1 MSGRETELRANA
13 RVVREGPH
21 SRCETRGAS
30 RATTIGRG
38 HTRRCAWL
46 LACWIASVT
55 GCASEDAP
63 GATSGELT
71 EVSSFGSNPGGLRMW
86 LYAPARPASPA
97 AVVVALHGCTQSAAD
112 IERTGWST
120 IADQAGF
127 YVIYPQQSSSNNGA
141 SCFRWFEPAHVR
153 RGSGEVASI
162 ASMVSHVKSRFAID
176 DARVFAAG
184 FSAGGG
190 MAPAL
195 LAAYPDVFAAGA
207 AHSGLPVGCATGVSN
222 AFDCQ
227 NGNVDRSGSDWAARA
242 RANGPSGWAGPW
254 PRLAVWQGTSDFTVR
269 PKNAEEL
276 VEQFTSLNGIDAI
289 ADESATVAA
298 LVRTRHLDGASVRVE
313 SWTLPGA
320 GHAVAIDP
328 PSCGA
333 TGAFAVDVDVCAAR
347 EQARFF
353 GLLDGAPSSDGG
365 VPSVD
370 ASLGVDAGRDAGVDA
385 GRDAGTERDAGVD
398 AGRDAGPVD
407 SGVDAARDA
416 GSADAGADAGSPST
430 CVEHT
435 ASNYAHERAGRG
447 TRCGSFRSYV
457 CANGSGESMGL
468 WNTFATTTLR
478 EEPSGYF
485 AIGRCEAL

>member
-1 MSGRETELRANA
+1 MRRRA
-13 RVVREGPH
+13 H
-21 SRCETRGAS
+21 
-30 RATTIGRG
+30 
-38 HTRRCAWL
+38 L
-46 LACWIASVT
+46 LACWLVGTSA
-55 GCASEDAP
+55 CATDEMAGSS
-63 GATSGELT
+63 SGELT
-71 EVSSFGSNPGGLRMW
+71 EVVSFGSNPGGLRMW
-86 LYAPARPASPA
+86 LYAPSRPASPA

-120 IADQAGF
+120 IAEQAGF
-127 YVIYPQQSSSNNGA
+127 YVIYPQQTSSNNGA

-162 ASMVSHVKSRFAID
+162 AAMVSHVKSRYAID

-289 ADESATVAA
+289 ADESTTVAA
-298 LVRTRHLDGASVRVE
+298 LTRTRHVDGASVRVE

-320 GHAVAIDP
+320 GHAVAIDA

-333 TGAFAVDVDVCAAR
+333 SGAFAVDVDVCAAR

-353 GLLDGAPSSDGG
+353 GLLDAAPSSDGG

-370 ASLGVDAGRDAGVDA
+370 ASVVIDAGVDAGRDAGVDA
-385 GRDAGTERDAGVD
+385 GRDAGVD
-398 AGRDAGPVD
+398 AGRDAGLVD
-407 SGVDAARDA
+407 SGVDATRE
-416 GSADAGADAGSPST
+416 DAGADAGSPST

-435 ASNYAHERAGRG
+435 SSNYAHERAGRG

-457 CANGSGESMGL
+457 CANGSGESMGSG
-468 WNTFATTTLR
+468 TPSRPPHFAKSRAGTSRSGAASPAEPRSASPRVCRQTDGAPSH
-478 EEPSGYF
+478 EPSL
-485 AIGRCEAL
+485 APLAARRPVGRLA